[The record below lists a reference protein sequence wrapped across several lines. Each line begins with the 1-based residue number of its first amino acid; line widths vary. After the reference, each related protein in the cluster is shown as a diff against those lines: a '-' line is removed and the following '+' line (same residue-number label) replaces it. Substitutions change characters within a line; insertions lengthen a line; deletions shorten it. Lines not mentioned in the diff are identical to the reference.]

1 MDFVKKKII
10 EEDSA
15 TNILPCVCKA
25 VPSDQVIKEQLR
37 REFLE
42 F

>member
-1 MDFVKKKII
+1 MEFVKKQII

-15 TNILPCVCKA
+15 TDILPTVCKA

-37 REFLE
+37 REFLD